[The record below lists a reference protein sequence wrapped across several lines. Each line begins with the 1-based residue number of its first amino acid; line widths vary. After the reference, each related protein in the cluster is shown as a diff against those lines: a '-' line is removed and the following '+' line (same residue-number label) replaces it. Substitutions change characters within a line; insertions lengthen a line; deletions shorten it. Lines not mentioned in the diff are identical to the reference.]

1 MFPEPSESHE
11 GEEIEL
17 VFAAGGSEEAA
28 QTTVRRSLSWPT
40 TLVDFLC
47 NIHVVMR
54 EHIGRLGPESF
65 EAEYACFAGRRCP
78 IRHDLRCEDG
88 LAVEFSRLPHLFRVE
103 ETGAELCVAIMQA
116 PHINKD
122 QFQQEGHRYCQDL
135 FNNGIPI
142 AQQARVLEL
151 IARR

>member
-1 MFPEPSESHE
+1 MGRRAQTLANLQKMVSVVTSCLPPNSATEQSTRGDLPPRVSLLAARPGLWSTVTQGRSVQTSGSAQQGSALFPEPSESHE

-17 VFAAGGSEEAA
+17 VFAAGGSEEAP

-65 EAEYACFAGRRCP
+65 EAEYF
-78 IRHDLRCEDG
+78 DM
-88 LAVEFSRLPHLFRVE
+88 LA
-103 ETGAELCVAIMQA
+103 
-116 PHINKD
+116 
-122 QFQQEGHRYCQDL
+122 
-135 FNNGIPI
+135 
-142 AQQARVLEL
+142 
-151 IARR
+151 